1 MQVTEHMSSIHLQQL
16 AIHRNIKNIHR
27 NTLDICVRFKPIP
40 TENMQLLSVI
50 KSRKLTPEQL
60 FMVSVLAVNGG
71 NYLYNLILGRVLGP
85 TQFADAA
92 VLITFLLVLSFM
104 AMTFQLVTAKFSV
117 LFENA
122 VFTNFIAKVYKQA
135 FTVGVILGLLIIA
148 FSSQLKALF
157 NTSSSTMFVIFGCGV
172 PLYFLM
178 SVNRGAFQGKKAYK
192 SLSITYQGEML
203 SRLIITLG
211 LIFLFNIQSS
221 AVIAIGIVL
230 SFVFGM
236 FPFKM
241 KDLTLKKTKPLSLD
255 YSKQIK
261 NFFLLTAFYELT
273 QIIINNSDILLVK
286 HYFESY
292 EAGLYASLALIGRIV
307 YFIAWMFVM
316 LLLPAVVELKKEGKE
331 TASVLFKYVG
341 YIAVISIVIVLTC
354 LSFPELI
361 IKILFGEQYIA
372 MAPLLWKYAIATS
385 MFAISNI
392 FAYYYLSLDKYVPV
406 IISGVFG
413 MLQMLLVIFFHE
425 SLEQVVHM
433 QIIAMTLL
441 LIIQL
446 VFFKFEIRTQKKALS
461 KD

>member
-1 MQVTEHMSSIHLQQL
+1 
-16 AIHRNIKNIHR
+16 
-27 NTLDICVRFKPIP
+27 
-40 TENMQLLSVI
+40 MQLLTAI

-71 NYLYNLILGRVLGP
+71 NYLYNLILGRLLGP
-85 TQFADAA
+85 TAFADAA
-92 VLITFLLVLSFM
+92 VLITFLLVLSFV

-117 LFENA
+117 LFENEL
-122 VFTNFIAKVYKQA
+122 FKNFITRVYQQA
-135 FTVGVILGLLIIA
+135 FAVGIGLGLLIIA
-148 FSSQLKALF
+148 CASQLQALF
-157 NTSSSTMFVIFGCGV
+157 NTSSSTMFIIFGCGV

-178 SVNRGAFQGKKAYK
+178 SVNRGAFQGKKAFK

-203 SRLIITLG
+203 SRLLITLG
-211 LIFLFNIQSS
+211 LILLFDIQSS
-221 AVIAIGIVL
+221 AVIAIGIL
-230 SFVFGM
+230 ISFVFGL
-236 FPFKM
+236 FPFKV
-241 KDLTLKKTKPLSLD
+241 KQISFKKPAALD
-255 YSKQIK
+255 AKYSKQIK

-341 YIAVISIVIVLTC
+341 YIAVISIVIVFTC
-354 LSFPELI
+354 LAFPELI
-361 IKILFGEQYIA
+361 INILFGEQYIA

-413 MLQMLLVIFFHE
+413 MLQMVLVIFFHD

-433 QIIAMTLL
+433 QIVAMLL
-441 LIIQL
+441 LLVIQL
-446 VFFKFEIRTQKKALS
+446 SFFVFDSKK
-461 KD
+461 K

>member
-1 MQVTEHMSSIHLQQL
+1 
-16 AIHRNIKNIHR
+16 
-27 NTLDICVRFKPIP
+27 
-40 TENMQLLSVI
+40 MQLLSVI
-50 KSRKLTPEQL
+50 QSKKLSPEQL

-71 NYLYNLILGRVLGP
+71 NYLYNLVLGRLLGP
-85 TQFADAA
+85 AQFADAA
-92 VLITFLLVLSFM
+92 VLITFLLVLSFI
-104 AMTFQLVTAKFSV
+104 AMTYQLVTAKFSV
-117 LFENA
+117 LLDNS
-122 VFTNFIAKVYKQA
+122 VFRNFITIVYKQA
-135 FTVGVILGLLIIA
+135 FIVGVVLGLLIIVFA
-148 FSSQLKALF
+148 EQLMALF
-157 NTSSSTMFVIFGCGV
+157 NTSSSTMFMIFGCGV

-192 SLSITYQGEML
+192 SLSITYQAEML
-203 SRLIITLG
+203 SRLLITIG
-211 LIFLFNIQSS
+211 LILVFNIQSS
-221 AVIAIGIVL
+221 AVIAVGILL
-230 SFVFGM
+230 SFVFGL
-236 FPFKM
+236 FPFKA
-241 KDLTLKKTKPLSLD
+241 KQLSFKKTVALESK

-261 NFFLLTAFYELT
+261 NFFLLIAFYELT

-286 HYFESY
+286 HYFDPY

-341 YIAVISIVIVLTC
+341 YIAVISIVIVVTC
-354 LSFPELI
+354 VSFPELI
-361 IKILFGEQYIA
+361 INLLFGEQYVT

-413 MLQMLLVIFFHE
+413 MLQMVLVIFYHD

-433 QIIAMTLL
+433 QIVAMALL
-441 LIIQL
+441 LAIQL
-446 VFFKFEIRTQKKALS
+446 VFFKQQSFSEKRVNLK
-461 KD
+461 